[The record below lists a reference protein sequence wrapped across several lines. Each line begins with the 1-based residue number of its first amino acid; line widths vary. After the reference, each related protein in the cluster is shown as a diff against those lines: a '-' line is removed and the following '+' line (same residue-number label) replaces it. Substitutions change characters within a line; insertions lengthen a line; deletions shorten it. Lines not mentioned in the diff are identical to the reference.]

1 MSTLM
6 TAGLG
11 NPKQK
16 LVNAIARRILILA
29 GRRAWL
35 DEYREFRDFQKN
47 LKQNPMI
54 FEDAFAV
61 RFILYPWDRA
71 RLPSLLNRELDKP
84 EIKAITKLVNPGD
97 VAFDVGANVGRYSVL
112 LSRLCGPSGRIWS
125 FEPVAETY
133 WGLRETLTLNRCE
146 NVTPVQS
153 AICEKTGLVEMNL
166 FKPEFSEWNTR
177 GKPSMITA
185 QGERIS
191 PTQTR
196 SLPCQTLDNFCQA
209 QHIDRINFL
218 KVDVEG
224 FEHLVFAGAHM
235 LLEERRVDYICF
247 EISKEPLKGAGFE
260 SREVFEALERDGYSA
275 YRFDEP
281 TQSFQGPIHDTSE
294 YWANFYASWQDLS
307 KFAPVHVRDPANTS
321 RDSGDRRS

>member
-1 MSTLM
+1 MSTAM

-11 NPKQK
+11 NPKRK
-16 LVNAIARRILILA
+16 LVNAIARSILILT
-29 GRRAWL
+29 GRRTWL
-35 DEYREFRDFQKN
+35 DEYREFRDYQKN

-54 FEDAFAV
+54 FEDAFGV

-84 EIKAITKLVNPGD
+84 EVKAITKLVNPGD

-125 FEPVAETY
+125 FEPVPETY

-146 NVTPVQS
+146 NVMPVQS
-153 AICEKTGLVEMNL
+153 AICEKTGLMEMNL
-166 FKPEFSEWNTR
+166 FEPEFSEWNTR

-191 PTQTR
+191 PTQTL

-224 FEHLVFAGAHM
+224 FEQLVFAGAHI

-260 SREVFEALERDGYSA
+260 SREVFKFLERDGYSA

-281 TQSFQGPIHDTSE
+281 TQSFHGPIHDTSE
-294 YWANFYASWQDLS
+294 YWANFYASWRDLS
-307 KFAPVHVRDPANTS
+307 RIDRVKVPDPTQTT
-321 RDSGDRRS
+321 